1 MFLKNKTVLVTKKK
15 ESAGKYFLQ
24 LKNEG
29 ANIIFFPTIKVI
41 PKLESPEL
49 KNAIN
54 HFKEFDYLVLTSS
67 NAVKVFA
74 EMIQSRFLDL
84 TNIKV
89 ATIGE
94 KTSEECYS
102 NGIKVDITPVE
113 FSSQGLIKTFSKLEL
128 NGKKI
133 FIPCSS
139 LSNGELKLGLTE
151 LGAKVDL
158 IHVYDV
164 VSSNLSELR
173 KEYEEII
180 NRQPDIY
187 VFTSP
192 SSFNN
197 FISLM
202 NINDIS
208 DYFVN
213 KIICTI
219 GSTTEKAVE
228 SYGLSVHIVPKTYS
242 LSGISEA
249 IIKYFQLTVN
259 MV

>member
-1 MFLKNKTVLVTKKK
+1 MFLKNKIVLVTKKK
-15 ESAGKYFLQ
+15 ETTEKYFLQ

-41 PKLESPEL
+41 PRLESSEL
-49 KNAIN
+49 KNVIN
-54 HFKEFDYLVLTSS
+54 HFTEFDYLIFTSS

-74 EMIQSRFLDL
+74 EIIQSYSLDL
-84 TNIKV
+84 INIKV
-89 ATIGE
+89 AAVGE

-102 NGIKVDITPVE
+102 NGIKVDITPE
-113 FSSQGLIKTFSKLEL
+113 EYSSKGLIKTFSKFEL
-128 NGKKI
+128 NTKKI
-133 FIPCSS
+133 FIPSSS

-151 LGAKVDL
+151 LGADVDL

-164 VSSNLSELR
+164 VSNNLSELT
-173 KEYEEII
+173 KEYEEIV
-180 NRQPDIY
+180 NKQPDIY

-197 FISLM
+197 FIRLIK
-202 NINDIS
+202 INDITN
-208 DYFVN
+208 YFVN

-242 LSGISEA
+242 LSGVSEA
-249 IIKYFQLTVN
+249 IIKYSQLTVN